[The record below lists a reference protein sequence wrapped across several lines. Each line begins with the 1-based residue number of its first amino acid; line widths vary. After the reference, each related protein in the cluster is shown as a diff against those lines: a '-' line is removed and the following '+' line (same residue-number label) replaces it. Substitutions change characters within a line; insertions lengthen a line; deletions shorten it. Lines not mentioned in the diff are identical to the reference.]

1 MSEAT
6 PLPLAVQRFVAAAGA
21 LGLEV
26 SIKLHAVPTRS
37 AADAAAAC
45 GCDVGQIVKSL
56 VFRGAISNRPY
67 LLLVSGRNLVDEA
80 GVAHE
85 LGEAL
90 RRPDA
95 ADVRAI
101 TGFAIGGIPPLG
113 HAERLLTL
121 IDRDLLAHS
130 AVWAAAGTPNAVFAV
145 NPARLAE
152 VTGARV
158 MEVKPAPPSRS
169 NATPS

>member
-1 MSEAT
+1 MSET
-6 PLPLAVQRFVAAAGA
+6 PVLPAAAARVASAAEA
-21 LGLEV
+21 LGLIITV
-26 SIKLHAVPTRS
+26 RLHAAPTRS
-37 AADAAAAC
+37 AEEAAAAC

-56 VFRGAISNRPY
+56 VFRGAESNRPY
-67 LLLVSGRNLVDEA
+67 LLLVSGRNRVDEA

-113 HAERLLTL
+113 HAEPLATL
-121 IDRDLLAHS
+121 MDRDLLTHAS
-130 AVWAAAGTPNAVFAV
+130 VWAAAGTPNAVFAV
-145 NPARLAE
+145 DPARLAA

-158 MEVKPAPPSRS
+158 MRLAE
-169 NATPS
+169 